1 MEGAYRL
8 RLKKVK
14 VRGLWDSCPKSGFLD
29 LNERPRIASGRDSDG
44 VRAWI

>member
-14 VRGLWDSCPKSGFLD
+14 LRGLGDSFTKSGFLD
-29 LNERPRIASGRDSDG
+29 LNERPRIASWRYRGG